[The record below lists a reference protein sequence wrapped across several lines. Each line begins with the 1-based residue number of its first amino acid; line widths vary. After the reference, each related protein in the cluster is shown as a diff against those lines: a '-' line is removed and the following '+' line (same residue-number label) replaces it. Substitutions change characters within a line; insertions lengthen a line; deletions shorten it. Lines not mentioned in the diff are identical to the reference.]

1 MLEKKVIRGEGIKV
15 PVHKLNSVL
24 QIGDYIITSGRAGTR
39 RGRAPGP

>member
-24 QIGDYIITSGRAGTR
+24 QITKYVEE
-39 RGRAPGP
+39 